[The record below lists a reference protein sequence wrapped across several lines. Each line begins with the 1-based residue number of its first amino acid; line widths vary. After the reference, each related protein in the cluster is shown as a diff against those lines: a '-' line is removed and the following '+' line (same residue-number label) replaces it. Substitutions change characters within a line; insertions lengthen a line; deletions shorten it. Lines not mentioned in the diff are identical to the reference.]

1 MSKTLIIAEKPSVAA
16 DIARALGGFT
26 RNGDYFESD
35 RYVLS
40 SAVGHLLEIGMPEE
54 EEVKRGKWTFAHLP
68 AIPTRFDLKPIEKN
82 EARLNTLLRLIKRK
96 DVTQL
101 VNACD
106 AGREGELIFRY
117 IAQYAKTPKRIQR
130 LWLQSM
136 TPAAIRDGFAK
147 LRSDEELRPLAD
159 AATCR
164 SESDWLVGING
175 TRAMTAFNSKAGG
188 FQLTTVGRVQ
198 TPTLAILVDREEKIR
213 AFVPRDYWEVQAT
226 FRATA
231 GEYAGKWFDE
241 KFRKSDDDP
250 DARADRLWD
259 EARAQ
264 SIARAC
270 LGKPGDVSEE
280 SRPSTQIA
288 PLLYD
293 LTSLQRE
300 ANGRFGFS
308 ARTTLS
314 LAQALYEKHK
324 VLTYPRTDARALPE
338 DYLST
343 VRSTMEVLGESN
355 AYGTFARKVLK
366 EKWVRPNRRIFDNSK
381 ISDHFAIIPTLIAPK
396 HLNELEQKLYDF
408 VVKRFLAAFYPPAEH
423 LVTTRITRVE
433 GEPFRSEGKVLVN
446 PGWLAVYGKEAD
458 VEGNAPGDRNL
469 VPVAAGERVLT
480 EKADAVKL
488 TTRPPPRYN
497 EGTLLS
503 AMEGA
508 GKLIED
514 DELREAMREK
524 GLGTPATR
532 AQIIEGLIFERY
544 VHREGKELIPTAK
557 ASSLMTLLHGLGVP
571 ELFSPELTAEWE
583 HKLAQMEHGKLKR
596 EQFMREIVKMTKHIV
611 AQAKNYESDTI
622 PGDFATLSAPCPKC
636 GSEVHEKYKKFQCI
650 NPSCDFGFWKILG
663 GRQLEPAEAETLIRE
678 REVGPLEG
686 FRSRLG
692 RAFSAKLKLTEANEV
707 QFDFGQQDGEG
718 DEAPDFTGQQPLGP
732 CPKCQGNVFETP
744 NAYVCERAVGENRT
758 CDFRSGRTILSRPI
772 EREQMQK
779 LLATG
784 KTDLLQFV
792 SARTKR
798 PFSAFLVRQ
807 PDGKVGFEFEAKGEG
822 RTRPQRGSAALRV
835 LGKHPADGK
844 PVELYAG
851 RYGPYVKHG
860 GVNATVPDKDKLEA
874 LTLDEAVSLIA
885 AKGGKSAPA
894 RKTGTRKAAP
904 VEASAVTRT
913 AVAKR
918 TPRGPAS
925 ARATAAKKPSTSR
938 AKTATAAKPPR
949 ATAKSA
955 KRTATAN
962 TARKAS
968 RKR

>member
-16 DIARALGGFT
+16 DIARTLGGFT
-26 RNGDYFESD
+26 RHGDYFESD

-40 SAVGHLLEIGMPEE
+40 SAVGHLLEIGMPEA

-68 AIPTRFDLKPIEKN
+68 AIPSHFELKPIEKN
-82 EARLNTLLRLIKRK
+82 EDRLKTLLRLIRRK
-96 DVTQL
+96 DVTDL

-117 IAQYAKTPKRIQR
+117 IAQYAKTGKRIRR

-226 FRATA
+226 FRAKA

-241 KFRKSDDDP
+241 KFRKPDDDP

-259 EARAQ
+259 EARAL
-264 SIARAC
+264 SIAQAC
-270 LGKPGDVSEE
+270 IGRPGEVSEE

-338 DYLST
+338 DYLGT
-343 VRSTMEVLGESN
+343 VKSTMEMLGESN

-381 ISDHFAIIPTLIAPK
+381 ISDHFAIIPTQIAPK
-396 HLNELEQKLYDF
+396 HLNEAEHRLYDF

-469 VPVAAGERVLT
+469 VPVEAGERVMA

-532 AQIIEGLIFERY
+532 AQIIEGLILERY
-544 VHREGKELIPTAK
+544 VHREGKELTPTAK
-557 ASSLMTLLHGLGVP
+557 AFSLMTLLHGLGVP

-622 PGDFATLSAPCPKC
+622 PGDFATLAAPCPKC

-650 NPSCDFGFWKILG
+650 TPSCDFGFWKILG

-678 REVGPLEG
+678 REVGPLDG

-692 RAFSAKLKLTEANEV
+692 RAFSAKLKLTDANEV

-718 DEAPDFTGQQPLGP
+718 DEAPDFSGQQPLGP
-732 CPKCQGNVFETP
+732 CPKCGGNVFETP
-744 NAYVCERAVGENRT
+744 NAYVCERAVGEDRK
-758 CDFRSGRTILSRPI
+758 CDFRSGRMILSRPI

-779 LLATG
+779 LLAGG
-784 KTDLLQFV
+784 KSDLLQFV

-807 PDGKVGFEFEAKGEG
+807 PDGKIGFEFEPKGEG
-822 RTRPQRGSAALRV
+822 RTRPQRGGAALRV

-844 PVELYAG
+844 PVELHAG

-860 GVNATVPDKDKLEA
+860 GVNATVPDKDKLDA
-874 LTLDEAVSLIA
+874 LTLEEAVSLIA
-885 AKGGKSAPA
+885 AKGGKAAP
-894 RKTGTRKAAP
+894 TRKIGVPQAATT
-904 VEASAVTRT
+904 EASPATRAAVTKRAPRA
-913 AVAKR
+913 AV
-918 TPRGPAS
+918 S
-925 ARATAAKKPSTSR
+925 ARATAAKKPPTSR
-938 AKTATAAKPPR
+938 AKTATTKAPR
-949 ATAKSA
+949 TTPKTV
-955 KRTATAN
+955 KRTPTAAS
-962 TARKAS
+962 ARKTS